1 MNALTGRRRGG
12 ADFIAATG
20 KDRRVVPVLPEVITG
35 SRRSSRVA
43 FGKKV
48 VLMDLTRAQYIK
60 LLRHAGLNDV
70 ADTAEATLPDPVD
83 AKTLARFCTANGVSL
98 SMLTDRMGASP

>member
-1 MNALTGRRRGG
+1 MKSRRRGG
-12 ADFIAATG
+12 EDFIAQAG
-20 KDRRVVPVLPEVITG
+20 KDRPVVLVLPEVITG

-48 VLMDLTRAQYIK
+48 VLMDLSRAQYIK

-70 ADTAEATLPDPVD
+70 ADTAEAELPDPVD
-83 AKTLARFCTANGVSL
+83 SKTLAKFCTAHGVSL